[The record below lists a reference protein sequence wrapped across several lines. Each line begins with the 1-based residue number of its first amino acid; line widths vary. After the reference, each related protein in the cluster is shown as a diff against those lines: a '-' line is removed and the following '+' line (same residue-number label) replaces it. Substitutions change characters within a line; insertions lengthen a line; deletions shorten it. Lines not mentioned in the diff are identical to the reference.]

1 MVKKLIKLTL
11 LIFYIDYPEYVLV
24 LFIVIQ
30 IFNILFTYA
39 VWPMITLYLNLIR
52 MSSELCI
59 LIIYGL
65 ILHSYRL
72 YYSFEADVNEEDMNK
87 YFNLGFHINNS
98 IYAFLGINLFK
109 FLVSIYLSLKR
120 LWRKR

>member
-39 VWPMITLYLNLIR
+39 VWPMITWYLNLIR
-52 MSSELCI
+52 MSSEISI

-72 YYSFEADVNEEDMNK
+72 YYSFEGDVNEEDMNK

-109 FLVSIYLSLKR
+109 FFVSIYLSLKR